1 MKILPNQR
9 MTDAL
14 RCPICK
20 SAMQMQGGEKTA
32 TNTSFVCGGVRKH
45 TYDAAASGYVNL
57 MPPGKTDGG
66 DSKQAVRARREFLS
80 LELYRPAADA
90 LAETVKQH
98 VQTTDALLIDAGC
111 GEGYYTAI
119 LGEQGFSVA
128 GVDLSR
134 SAVDSAAKRA
144 ARQGIPHGFFG
155 VASVYELP
163 FADESA
169 GAVVNVFAPCAER
182 EFCRVLKPNGVL
194 IVVYAG
200 PTHLMGLKEVLYDQ
214 TKENDGRADLPAEMI
229 LLEKR
234 RVSFDITVSGRE
246 NLQNLF
252 AMTPYYWRTSP
263 SDSEKLK
270 EIDTLETEVDMIIT
284 VYKKSN

>member
-1 MKILPNQR
+1 MKILPNER
-9 MTDAL
+9 MTEAL

-20 SAMQMQGGEKTA
+20 SAMQIQSGDSMG
-32 TNTSFVCGGVRKH
+32 TSLICNGTRKH
-45 TYDAAASGYVNL
+45 TYDVAASGYVNL
-57 MPPGKTDGG
+57 MPSGKTDGG

-80 LELYRPAADA
+80 LELYRQAADA
-90 LAETVKQH
+90 LAETVKQY
-98 VQTTDALLIDAGC
+98 VQDTNALLIDAGC

-119 LGEQGFSVA
+119 LGEQGFSVT

-144 ARQGIPHGFFG
+144 AKQGISHGFFG

-169 GAVVNVFAPCAER
+169 DAVVNVFAPCAER
-182 EFCRVLKPNGVL
+182 EFYRVLKPNGVL
-194 IVVYAG
+194 IVTYAG
-200 PTHLMGLKEVLYDQ
+200 PDHLMGLKRVLYDRI
-214 TKENDGRADLPAEMI
+214 KENDGRADLPQSMT
-229 LLEKR
+229 LLEEK
-234 RVSFDITVSGRE
+234 RVSFDITVKGKE

-270 EIDTLETEVDMIIT
+270 EIDTLKTAVDMIIA
-284 VYKKSN
+284 VYQKSI